1 MGKYTRA
8 SAESTPSHGSLAP
21 AIRLFHHR
29 WSVPILFVLR
39 DGERSQ
45 AQLQQRL
52 GASRDTLAQT
62 LRSLENAAAIE
73 RVPAGARVRFALSAG
88 GRVLA
93 EATVP
98 MVEAVR
104 ATGTLRVGLKK
115 WPFVTLTAVGRGI
128 THYTELRDALPGI
141 TPRALSASLR
151 DLIDAGLVERRP
163 LPGPSPAN
171 IYVPAPA
178 AAPLLGP
185 LEALCRAAER
195 FIACES
201 ERAAG

>member
-1 MGKYTRA
+1 V
-8 SAESTPSHGSLAP
+8 
-21 AIRLFHHR
+21 IRLFHHR

-39 DGERSQ
+39 DGDRSQ

-52 GASRDTLAQT
+52 GASRDTLSQT
-62 LRSLENAAAIE
+62 LASLIETAAVQ
-73 RVPAGARVRFALSAG
+73 RVPAGARVRFALSPG

-93 EATVP
+93 ESTVP

-104 ATGTLRVGLKK
+104 ATGTLRVGLRK

-128 THYTELRDALPGI
+128 THYNELREALPGI

-163 LPGPSPAN
+163 LPGPTPAN

-185 LEALCRAAER
+185 LEGLCRAAAR
-195 FIACES
+195 FVACES
-201 ERAAG
+201 EEPAG